1 MNLNNILTEKRNPNT
16 MNIDELSS
24 IDIIKMINQE
34 DKKVPAA
41 VESILPEIA
50 DMVDKI
56 VNSFQNGGRLIYVG
70 AGTSGRLG
78 VLDASECPPTYG
90 TDQSLVVGLIAGG
103 LKALQLAVEGAEDD
117 QEQAKEDIKNLYVSE
132 KDCVIGI
139 AASGRTPYTISA
151 IKQAKELGATVGAV
165 ICSPHSEMANVA
177 DISMFVEA
185 GPEVITGSTR
195 MKAGTAQKLVLN
207 MLTTASMIKIG
218 KVYSNLMVDV
228 QSTNEKLRVRAKA
241 IVAEATGV
249 SLADAEDALRNNGS
263 VKSAI
268 LSIVTGVK
276 GNDVQET
283 LNKHTGKLKA
293 AIEELMKKN
302 TNSACSKRRIKSA
315 EE

>member
-24 IDIIKMINQE
+24 IDILTIINEE

-41 VESILPEIA
+41 VETILPEIA

-90 TDQSLVVGLIAGG
+90 TDPSLVVGLIAGG
-103 LKALQLAVEGAEDD
+103 LKALQIAVEGAEDD
-117 QEQAKEDIKNLYVSE
+117 QEQAKKDIKSLHVSE

-151 IKQAKELGATVGAV
+151 MKQAKELGATVGTV
-165 ICSPHSEMANVA
+165 ICSPHSEMANAA
-177 DISMFVEA
+177 DISMLVEA

-218 KVYSNLMVDV
+218 KVYSNLMIDV
-228 QSTNEKLRVRAKA
+228 QPTNEKLRIRAKA

-249 SLADAEDALRNNGS
+249 SINDADEALRKYGS

-268 LSIVTGVK
+268 LAIVTGVNGK
-276 GNDVQET
+276 DIQEI
-283 LNKHTGKLKA
+283 LDKHHGKLKE
-293 AIEELMKKN
+293 AIAELMKKN
-302 TNSACSKRRIKSA
+302 SSKN
-315 EE
+315 

>member
-24 IDIIKMINQE
+24 IDVIKMINQE

-90 TDQSLVVGLIAGG
+90 TDPSLVVGLIAGG

-117 QEQAKEDIKNLYVSE
+117 QEQAIEDIKNLHVSE

-151 IKQAKELGATVGAV
+151 MKQARELGATVGAV
-165 ICSPHSEMANVA
+165 ICSPHSEMESAA

-228 QSTNEKLRVRAKA
+228 QPTNEKLYVRAKA
-241 IVAEATGV
+241 IVVEATG
-249 SLADAEDALRNNGS
+249 ATITDAEDALQKYGS
-263 VKSAI
+263 VKTAI
-268 LSIVTGVK
+268 LSIVTGVE
-276 GNDVQET
+276 GNNVQET
-283 LNKHTGKLKA
+283 LNKHHGKLKA
-293 AIEELMKKN
+293 AIEELMKEN
-302 TNSACSKRRIKSA
+302 TNGN
-315 EE
+315 

>member
-24 IDIIKMINQE
+24 IDVIKMINQE
-34 DKKVPAA
+34 DKKVPTA

-90 TDQSLVVGLIAGG
+90 TDPSLVVGLIAGS

-117 QEQAKEDIKNLYVSE
+117 QEQAIEDIKNLHVSE

-151 IKQAKELGATVGAV
+151 MKQARELGATVGAV
-165 ICSPHSEMANVA
+165 ICSPHSEMESVA
-177 DISMFVEA
+177 DISMFVEV

-228 QSTNEKLRVRAKA
+228 QPTNEKLRVRAKA
-241 IVAEATGV
+241 IVVEATG
-249 SLADAEDALRNNGS
+249 ATITDAEDALQKYGS
-263 VKSAI
+263 VKTAI
-268 LSIVTGVK
+268 LSIVTGVE

-283 LNKHTGKLKA
+283 LNKHHGELKA
-293 AIEELMKKN
+293 AIEELMKEN
-302 TNSACSKRRIKSA
+302 TNGN
-315 EE
+315 

>member
-1 MNLNNILTEKRNPNT
+1 

-24 IDIIKMINQE
+24 IDVIKMINQE

-90 TDQSLVVGLIAGG
+90 TDPSLVVGLIAGG

-117 QEQAKEDIKNLYVSE
+117 PEQAIEDIKNLHVSE

-151 IKQAKELGATVGAV
+151 MKQARELGATVGAV
-165 ICSPHSEMANVA
+165 ICSPHSEMESAA

-207 MLTTASMIKIG
+207 MLTTTSMIKIG

-228 QSTNEKLRVRAKA
+228 QPTNEKLCVRAKA
-241 IVAEATGV
+241 IVVEATG
-249 SLADAEDALRNNGS
+249 ATITDAEDALQKYGS
-263 VKSAI
+263 VKTAI
-268 LSIVTGVK
+268 LSIVTGVE
-276 GNDVQET
+276 GNEVQET
-283 LNKHTGKLKA
+283 LDKHHGKLKA
-293 AIEELMKKN
+293 AIEELMKEN
-302 TNSACSKRRIKSA
+302 TNGN
-315 EE
+315 